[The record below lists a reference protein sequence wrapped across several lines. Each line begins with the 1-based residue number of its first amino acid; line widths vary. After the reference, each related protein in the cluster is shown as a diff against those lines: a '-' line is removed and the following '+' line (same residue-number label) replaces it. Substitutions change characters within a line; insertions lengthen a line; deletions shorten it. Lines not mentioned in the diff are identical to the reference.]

1 MPSPTPATHAHSSP
15 NGTTIR
21 SGGDGTRFEA
31 LALPHLPA
39 LRRLALRLTR
49 TPEAADDLVQDAMMR
64 AYSRWHQ
71 FDETTNCRAWLMR
84 ITTTTFINH
93 YRRRVKERQI
103 LADEQNTCLGD
114 RFFCRDATRRW
125 SEPET
130 AWLDRHLSPTVLRAL
145 ATLRPEFRAVVEMS
159 DILEMPYRDVAEA
172 LDIPV
177 GTVMSRLF
185 RARQALKRELAEHAQ
200 AYGIGLSMAA

>member
-1 MPSPTPATHAHSSP
+1 MPSPNPTLHTPSARTDATPRPPANPAH
-15 NGTTIR
+15 
-21 SGGDGTRFEA
+21 FEA

-49 TPEAADDLVQDAMMR
+49 TPEAADDLVQDAMVR

-71 FDETTNCRAWLMR
+71 FDEATNCRAWLMR

-200 AYGIGLSMAA
+200 AYGIGTSLAA